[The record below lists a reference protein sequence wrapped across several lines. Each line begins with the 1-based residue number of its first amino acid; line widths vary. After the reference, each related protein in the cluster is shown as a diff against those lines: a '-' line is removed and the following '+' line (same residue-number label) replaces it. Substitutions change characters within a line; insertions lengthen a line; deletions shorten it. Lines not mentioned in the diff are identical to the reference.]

1 MSNMT
6 PPDTMRGRIVFFIW
20 NNMPRFVLLG
30 MIGLIIFLFV
40 GPIKQHK
47 AFLAES
53 KASAVSQ
60 EKPPVNAITFTL
72 SPTTITDRI
81 NLPGYIEPWTRLNLM
96 AKLNGTITEMMVK
109 EGDRVKKGD
118 ILAHIED
125 DEYRIAVERAQA
137 AYKLAQADYERDR
150 SIYEKGVIPTATLE
164 ANRTKMQTAR
174 ADFENA
180 KLQLSRTTITSPME
194 GIIRSLDAKVGL
206 QLSIG
211 DPIAEIL
218 EIDRM
223 KTVIGI
229 PESDVTAVRKLDQV
243 DITVQALDN
252 KVISGRKHFL
262 SPSPDTSARLYNLE
276 LEIDNSNGE
285 VLAGMFVRADVIKQR
300 LENSLSVPFYSVISR
315 NDDQYVFVEEEGL
328 ARKRQVKLG
337 IMENWMVQVTE
348 GLEPGDR
355 ILIEGHRDVE
365 NDQKIKVIKAITS
378 PEELIL

>member
-40 GPIKQHK
+40 GPIKQQK